1 MKRTETRATLR
12 GALLLVW
19 TLGCGGPP
27 ANPLPEHRGELT
39 PELVPGPRW
48 ERLAD
53 PAAAGWDAGRL
64 AQARQIWEGNS
75 GTSAVVVAWKGVV
88 VEQWGDVSA
97 KWTGRSIRK
106 SLLSSLLAEAVENGK
121 VRLDS
126 TLAEL
131 GIDDHSPLSPEEK
144 QATFADLLASRS
156 GVYIPAARENS
167 GHRKRRPERGS
178 HPPGT
183 FFYYNNWDFNVLGV
197 IYRDRISPD
206 IGGEFARRIAGP
218 IGMEDYLASD
228 FEWRPEKISPH
239 PAYDFEISTRD
250 LARYGLLW
258 LRRGRWGERQL
269 IPARWV
275 DDSTTAITMETW
287 AGAGYGR
294 LWWVQPPGKSEL
306 LPEGYFFAEG
316 GSYLWVVPSRQLVI
330 VHHRRSD
337 LVVLRSKLGLLPDE
351 KKVWEIFAEVVEAAP
366 RVPAHQQLVG
376 RLEAGSESRR

>member
-1 MKRTETRATLR
+1 MTTTMRTRAPLL
-12 GALLLVW
+12 GALILGW
-19 TLGCGGPP
+19 ALGCGGP
-27 ANPLPEHRGELT
+27 AASPLAKHQGELE

-53 PAAAGWDAGRL
+53 PAAAGWDTAKL
-64 AQARQIWEGNS
+64 AHARRIWEDNS
-75 GTSAVVVAWKGVV
+75 GTSAVVIAWKGVI
-88 VEQWGDVSA
+88 VEQWGDTTA

-106 SLLSSLLAEAVENGK
+106 SLLSGLWAEPVETGTI
-121 VRLDS
+121 RLDA

-131 GIDDHSPLSPEEK
+131 GINDRTPLSPEEK

-178 HPPGT
+178 HKPGT

-197 IYRDRISPD
+197 LYRDHVHAD
-206 IGGEFARRIAGP
+206 IGGDFARRIAGP
-218 IGMEDYLASD
+218 IGMEDFVASD
-228 FEWRPEKISPH
+228 FEWRPEKVSPH

-275 DDSTTAITMETW
+275 QDSTTAVTPETW

-294 LWWVQPPGKSEL
+294 LWWVQPPGVSKL
-306 LPEGYFFAEG
+306 VPEGYFFAEG

-330 VHHRRSD
+330 VHHRRSNM
-337 LVVLRSKLGLLPDE
+337 VVLRSKLGLLPE
-351 KKVWEIFAEVVEAAP
+351 EEKVWEIFAKVVEAAP
-366 RVPAHQQLVG
+366 RTPAIP
-376 RLEAGSESRR
+376 SPP